1 MWNLLPYGTQFL
13 YAFIYLYSTF
23 MMTNNRGRNMV
34 PDNERSKQGV
44 LWVIE
49 NIDMH
54 LNIKTANMNI
64 LFLHF
69 LVNMYRSLAVE
80 VGFVFSYNLELVY
93 LKRQIS
99 C

>member
-1 MWNLLPYGTQFL
+1 
-13 YAFIYLYSTF
+13 
-23 MMTNNRGRNMV
+23 MV

-44 LWVIE
+44 LWFIE

-54 LNIKTANMNI
+54 LNIKSATMNI
-64 LFLHF
+64 LSLPF

-80 VGFVFSYNLELVY
+80 VGFVCGHNLCLVY
-93 LKRQIS
+93 LKCQIY